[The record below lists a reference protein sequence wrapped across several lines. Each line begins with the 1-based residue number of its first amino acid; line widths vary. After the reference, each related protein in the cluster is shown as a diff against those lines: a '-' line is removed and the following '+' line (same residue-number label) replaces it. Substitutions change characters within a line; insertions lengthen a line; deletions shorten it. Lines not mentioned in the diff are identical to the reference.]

1 MRISAPSLRGARPR
15 HVSKVRALVLHGSH
29 PAKQITVPNNDGAE
43 VQGLME
49 TTGVMQ
55 RLCVLDHVCS
65 LTLRTGPRCRCSGSK
80 EEKSRASGVVCTI
93 RGGGL
98 FKSFRSLSCYI
109 DHLLLIVR
117 WRCHTIQNEAFSTLK
132 VCALA

>member
-49 TTGVMQ
+49 TRGVMQ
-55 RLCVLDHVCS
+55 RVAS
-65 LTLRTGPRCRCSGSK
+65 RPRPCLLVDSQDWAQVQVQWFQGRK
-80 EEKSRASGVVCTI
+80 ESRVWRRVHHT
-93 RGGGL
+93 RR
-98 FKSFRSLSCYI
+98 RSVQEFQI
-109 DHLLLIVR
+109 IILL
-117 WRCHTIQNEAFSTLK
+117 H
-132 VCALA
+132 